1 MRLYKARPALT
12 LQPEVDF
19 HFIHSGKTG
28 HTALWVIFALFVAGF
43 LGTGLLS
50 LRVEKRARLFHL

>member
-1 MRLYKARPALT
+1 M
-12 LQPEVDF
+12 